1 MDSVLI
7 VGGRDEQ
14 LSRMLR
20 RLGYEVLQEGEG
32 DVSITILDQRV
43 VDLIVIDSRQ
53 EQDHEVLYHLIRS
66 QQHSKR
72 VPIVYIADESEQISE
87 REEEKIEVISSNVS
101 LGVIASKIALQLR
114 LRKFDGADKLT
125 ADVAEIN
132 STLRDVN
139 ERLMKER
146 AEARAIQQEL
156 LPNHL
161 PKHPSF
167 ELAVYYS
174 PLDEVGGD
182 WYQASFENERLSFLV
197 ADVTGHGLAAAL
209 LGSMTK
215 LAMSVVHEKS
225 PDLQLSEMNKLMTPQ
240 LPEGRFVTLGCG
252 SFEPKTATL
261 FYASAGHPPSLVLFK
276 DVNKVHEVK
285 GKGFAL
291 GFFDEGSYSLQEI
304 DMASG
309 DIFLAFTDGIT
320 EAQNLSGEMYGTAH
334 LKEVLVNLPDT
345 YTAQEVLN
353 FLLDDFNKFLE
364 ERILKD
370 DVTMLVFVCR

>member
-1 MDSVLI
+1 
-7 VGGRDEQ
+7 
-14 LSRMLR
+14 MLR
-20 RLGYEVLQEGEG
+20 RLGYEVLQEGEN
-32 DVSITILDQRV
+32 DISVSILDQRV
-43 VDLIVIDSRQ
+43 VDLIVIDSRN
-53 EQDHEVLYHLIRS
+53 EENHDLLYHLIRS

-72 VPIVYIADESEQISE
+72 VPIVYIADESVQVPEIQG
-87 REEEKIEVISSNVS
+87 EKIEVISSNVS

-125 ADVAEIN
+125 ADVTEIN
-132 STLRDVN
+132 ATLRDVN

-146 AEARAIQQEL
+146 AEARAIQQAL
-156 LPNHL
+156 LPNQL
-161 PKHPSF
+161 PKHSSF
-167 ELAVYYS
+167 EMAVYYS

-182 WYQASFENERLSFLV
+182 WYQASFEDEQLSFLV

-215 LAMSVVHEKS
+215 LAMSAVHEKS
-225 PDLQLSEMNKLMTPQ
+225 PDLQLSGMNRLMTPQ

-252 SFEPKTATL
+252 LFQPNTATL
-261 FYASAGHPPSLVLFK
+261 LYASAGHPPSLVFFR
-276 DVNKVHEVK
+276 DVNEVHEVK

-291 GFFDEGSYSLQEI
+291 GFFEESSYSLQEI
-304 DMASG
+304 DMAPG

-320 EAQNLSGEMYGTAH
+320 EAQNLAGEMYGTTH
-334 LKEVLVNLPDT
+334 LKKVLVNLPDK

-353 FLLDDFNKFLE
+353 ILLDDFKKFLE

-370 DVTMLVFVCR
+370 DVTMLVLVCR